1 MFKLPAVFSKIYNR
15 TPIALK
21 EIFASAYALYSNRYK
36 YGAAY
41 DHWSV
46 FLDTSAGWSNA
57 ELLEFQNKQLHEL
70 VNFVY
75 SRSPFYRKTID
86 GKKINLEKFSI
97 ADLKKFPIIDKT
109 IVRENYD
116 DILTGTSHYR
126 NLTFTSSGTTG
137 TSLHVPTTKESLQ
150 REYAFR
156 WHHHAVADAKR
167 GDRFAFFTG
176 HMVIPVARKRPPFFI
191 RNFVDNTVFFSL
203 YHLSEENMDSY
214 IEGVNRLKPKY
225 IEGYPSGIYLIASYI
240 NATGK
245 KIHSPRAIFSAS
257 EMLHDFQRK
266 AIETAFKTEIFQ
278 WYGQVEL
285 TVNVHECK
293 KHKLHVKEEYGYLEL
308 LDDDGDDAK
317 AGSVG
322 NVVATGWGN
331 TAFPLIRYNTG
342 DNMIVAVD
350 QTCSCGMGGRIIE
363 RIVGRDEDSIVTP
376 DGRVIGRLDF
386 VFKAVDTVKESQ
398 IIQDAVD
405 RLTIK
410 VVPLKDFSA
419 ADEHTIM
426 QSLKERVGDGFS
438 VSIEKVSEIPRSPN
452 GKIRYVI
459 SNIKK

>member
-1 MFKLPAVFSKIYNR
+1 M
-15 TPIALK
+15 
-21 EIFASAYALYSNRYK
+21 
-36 YGAAY
+36 
-41 DHWSV
+41 
-46 FLDTSAGWSNA
+46 
-57 ELLEFQNKQLHEL
+57 
-70 VNFVY
+70 
-75 SRSPFYRKTID
+75 
-86 GKKINLEKFSI
+86 
-97 ADLKKFPIIDKT
+97 
-109 IVRENYD
+109 
-116 DILTGTSHYR
+116 
-126 NLTFTSSGTTG
+126 
-137 TSLHVPTTKESLQ
+137 
-150 REYAFR
+150 
-156 WHHHAVADAKR
+156 
-167 GDRFAFFTG
+167 
-176 HMVIPVARKRPPFFI
+176 
-191 RNFVDNTVFFSL
+191 
-203 YHLSEENMDSY
+203 
-214 IEGVNRLKPKY
+214 
-225 IEGYPSGIYLIASYI
+225 
-240 NATGK
+240 
-245 KIHSPRAIFSAS
+245 
-257 EMLHDFQRK
+257 
-266 AIETAFKTEIFQ
+266 
-278 WYGQVEL
+278 
-285 TVNVHECK
+285 
-293 KHKLHVKEEYGYLEL
+293 KEEYGYLEL